1 VPPRLLRPGATVPH
15 CPHRSYAPL
24 AAAAAAAAAV
34 AGCVLQLI
42 NAALECHRATI
53 DWQLQILH
61 CCGDDVATAPP
72 PPSASD
78 DKQFIV
84 HVPCVFF
91 TSLSIHEAKLLQ
103 PITSHQLDE

>member
-1 VPPRLLRPGATVPH
+1 
-15 CPHRSYAPL
+15 
-24 AAAAAAAAAV
+24 
-34 AGCVLQLI
+34 VLQLI

-53 DWQLQILH
+53 DWQLQILR
-61 CCGDDVATAPP
+61 CGDDDVATAPP
-72 PPSASD
+72 PTASD

-91 TSLSIHEAKLLQ
+91 TSLNIHEAKLLQ